1 MNINILTMN
10 IRNSFVAFSCIVI
23 LALAHLA
30 PAAGQEKKIYLTP
43 MVSDAIG
50 IPAASQKTLLHKLNQ
65 MVLQNGLAAQDGNFV
80 LTASVSVTGREEV
93 PTAPPQLAVKAEVM
107 LYVVNLLDD
116 IVVAENSI
124 TVRGVD
130 TNESKAYTR
139 AINQINPRSPQVQ
152 EFVSQARTNIIQYY
166 SDKAEAL
173 MAKANSLAAKGQYP
187 EALAALDP
195 IPEEVPAY
203 SQVSALKDEIF
214 SQWVETQAAAL
225 IEVAKKDIALG
236 KYESAY
242 ENLLAVSPLSS
253 RFPEVQELSADI
265 DRRIVEAEK
274 AAAQARQL
282 ELETAKAQA
291 EATAKEKEAEIAQ
304 AQAAQAQA
312 EASRAQ
318 AVAQAA
324 LSEAQLVALKGMSEQ
339 MGQLSGKA
347 QKAVVDQSFR
357 LASQMAGVSQAV
369 AEAKPEQTMEEKT
382 ESLKKFLLGKMYKA

>member
-1 MNINILTMN
+1 MLICT
-10 IRNSFVAFSCIVI
+10 VI
-23 LALAHLA
+23 FGGAYLV
-30 PAAGQEKKIYLTP
+30 PAAAQEKKIYLTP

-50 IPAASQKTLLHKLNQ
+50 IPEASQKTLLHKLNQ
-65 MVLQNGLAAQDGNFV
+65 MALQNGMAAQEGNFV
-80 LTASVSVTGREEV
+80 LTASVSVIGREEV

-107 LYVVNLLDD
+107 LYVVNLLDN

-130 TNESKAYTR
+130 SNESKAYTR
-139 AINQINPRSPQVQ
+139 AINQINPRSAQVQ
-152 EFVSQARTNIIQYY
+152 EFVAQAKKNIIQYY
-166 SDKAEAL
+166 SDKAETL
-173 MAKANSLAAKGQYP
+173 MAKARSLSAKGQYP

-203 SQVSALKDEIF
+203 SAVSALKDEIF
-214 SQWVETQAAAL
+214 FQWVETQATAL

-236 KYESAY
+236 KYEEAY
-242 ENLLAVSPLSS
+242 ESLLAVSPLSS
-253 RFPEVQELSADI
+253 RFSEVQELSADI
-265 DRRIVEAEK
+265 DRRRVEAEK
-274 AAAQARQL
+274 AAAEVKKL

-291 EATAKEKEAEIAQ
+291 EATAREKEAEIAQ
-304 AQAAQAQA
+304 AEASKAQAQA
-312 EASRAQ
+312 TLAQ
-318 AVAQAA
+318 ANAQAA
-324 LSEAQLVALKGMSEQ
+324 LSEAQMIALKGMSEQ

-347 QKAVVDQSFR
+347 QKAAVDQSFR

>member
-1 MNINILTMN
+1 MN
-10 IRNSFVAFSCIVI
+10 IRNLFAALSCIAI
-23 LALAHLA
+23 LSFAHHTSVTA
-30 PAAGQEKKIYLTP
+30 QEKKIYLTP

-65 MVLQNGLAAQDGNFV
+65 MALQNGLAAQDGNFV
-80 LTASVSVTGREEV
+80 LTASVSVIGREEV
-93 PTAPPQLAVKAEVM
+93 PTAPPQLAIKAEVM

-130 TNESKAYTR
+130 TNESKAYNR

-152 EFVSQARTNIIQYY
+152 EFVAQAKANIVQYY
-166 SDKAEAL
+166 SDKAETL
-173 MAKANSLAAKGQYP
+173 MAKAKSLAAKGQYP
-187 EALAALDP
+187 EALAVLDP

-203 SQVSALKDEIF
+203 VTVSALRDEIF
-214 SQWVETQAAAL
+214 FQWVDTQAVAL
-225 IEVAKKDIALG
+225 IEVAKKDMALG
-236 KYESAY
+236 KYAEAY
-242 ENLLAVSPLSS
+242 ESLLAVSPLSTH
-253 RFPEVQELSADI
+253 FPEVQAMSSEI
-265 DRRIVEAEK
+265 DRRRAEAEK
-274 AAAQARQL
+274 VAAEAKKL

-291 EATAKEKEAEIAQ
+291 EATIKEKEAEIAQ
-304 AQAAQAQA
+304 A

-318 AVAQAA
+318 AEASAAQANAQAA
-324 LSEAQLVALKGMSEQ
+324 LSEAQILALKGMSEQ
-339 MGQLSGKA
+339 MGQLSGRA
-347 QKAVVDQSFR
+347 QKAAVDQSFR